1 MYIYL
6 LRRPA
11 QVSLH
16 ALLAKS
22 LNKKHLIKLLIF
34 KLLGFPSIEDT
45 LHFPISFSQEIMRMD
60 IFPQHLRAEFTA
72 KQNTPISTP
81 P

>member
-22 LNKKHLIKLLIF
+22 LNKKHL
-34 KLLGFPSIEDT
+34 SIHDT
-45 LHFPISFSQEIMRMD
+45 LHFPISRFLLSII
-60 IFPQHLRAEFTA
+60 IFTGNNENGYLSTTPEGRIHSKAKHPHQHTTLKR
-72 KQNTPISTP
+72 
-81 P
+81 